1 MTMLNRLSPAL
12 ALALATLLLLPA
24 SPCAAASDADAAGIS
39 ATGQPT
45 SWIVH
50 MAPYKVTGY
59 GHARFGMGVDE
70 VKALIA
76 ADYAASVEGLKDE
89 VAAAS
94 GVRTLTITV
103 AELAPGPGTATLN
116 YVFGSTSQRLV
127 AVNVMWRAEGQSTT
141 AQRAALVDAAKV
153 AAAGLS
159 GWKWPLFSSWRGRVL
174 HDGALIVFSGKSA
187 EGSGVEIRLDGVD
200 IDVVAHKKS
209 PTSAVTPAHHVVA
222 PPGPAFLRLA
232 FVADVDHPDAQR
244 IPAGAF

>member
-1 MTMLNRLSPAL
+1 MTMLTRLSPAIVV
-12 ALALATLLLLPA
+12 ATLMLLPA
-24 SPCAAASDADAAGIS
+24 SPRAAAPDGIDIS

-59 GHARFGMGVDE
+59 GHASFGMGVAE
-70 VKALIA
+70 VKALI
-76 ADYAASVEGLKDE
+76 DTDFAASAAGLKDE
-89 VAAAS
+89 VAPGS

-103 AELAPGPGTATLN
+103 AQLAPGPGTATLN

-127 AVNVMWRAEGQSTT
+127 GVNVTWRAEGQSTT
-141 AQRAALVDAAKV
+141 AQRAALVDAAK
-153 AAAGLS
+153 AAASGLS
-159 GWKWPLFSSWRGRVL
+159 GWKWPLFSSWRGRVMP
-174 HDGALIVFSGKSA
+174 DGALIVFSGRDA
-187 EGSGVEIRLDGVD
+187 EGAGVEVRLDGAD
-200 IDVVAHKKS
+200 IDVMPRKKS
-209 PTSAVTPAHHVVA
+209 PTSAITPAHHVVA